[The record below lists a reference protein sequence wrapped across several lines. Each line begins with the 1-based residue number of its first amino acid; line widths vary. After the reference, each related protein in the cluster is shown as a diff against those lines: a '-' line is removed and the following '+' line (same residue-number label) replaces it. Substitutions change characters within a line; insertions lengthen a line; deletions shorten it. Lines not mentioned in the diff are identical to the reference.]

1 MVFIINLRRLIFLGL
16 CNKANAKTRYMIR
29 LWQNVRS
36 TRIVVVFTLAI
47 FLFLNTSSLSA
58 QAPDGKGLFKQNCAS
73 CHNASS
79 KPSTGPGLAG
89 VLDRIPGGDWKY
101 NWVHNPQKVIA
112 SGDGYAVA
120 KFIEFNKS
128 AMTAFPNLTKEE
140 IDAILAYAHPGPGDK
155 IVVTPVN
162 DPTQPVGNGA
172 TSTPVFLIVIVLI
185 LIIVLIAVLRYTKI
199 NLRNAANEKE
209 GLPEEPARDF
219 LPAVRHWMAH
229 HKTKMLVIG
238 LFVFAVL
245 TVKGWYALK
254 GIGVY
259 AEEVHPN
266 EWVGYH
272 PSQPI
277 NFSHKIHAGENK
289 IDCKYCHSGV
299 EKSKTAQIPSANI
312 CMNCHK
318 VINQN
323 QAGTEESKAEIA
335 KIYFAVGWDGKKY
348 TGEEH
353 PILWNKVHNLPDHV
367 FFSHQQHVV
376 VGKVECDQCHGDVKA
391 MGTAELQRPL
401 TMGWC
406 IDCHRTTPVKMEG
419 NGYYTELHERMK
431 EKYKDQPI
439 TVAMAGGIECGRCH
453 Y

>member
-1 MVFIINLRRLIFLGL
+1 
-16 CNKANAKTRYMIR
+16 MIR

-47 FLFLNTSSLSA
+47 SVFLNISSLSA
-58 QAPDGKGLFKQNCAS
+58 QEAAKPDGEKLFNAKCAS

-79 KPSTGPGLAG
+79 KRSTGPGLKD
-89 VLDRIPGGDWKY
+89 VDSRIPNREWAHA
-101 NWVHNPQKVIA
+101 WVHNSTAVLA
-112 SGDGYAVA
+112 TGDGYAQKV
-120 KFIEFNKS
+120 FLEYNKS
-128 AMTAFPNLTKEE
+128 QMTIFGNQLTDAE
-140 IDAILAYAHPGPGDK
+140 IDAILDYANSGPKEPKTPTGGGTGDNAQAGGAA
-155 IVVTPVN
+155 T
-162 DPTQPVGNGA
+162 NGSNH
-172 TSTPVFLIVIVLI
+172 TFLIIIILI
-185 LIIVLIAVLRYTKI
+185 LLIVLIAVLRYTKI

-209 GLPEEPARDF
+209 GLPEEPAKPF
-219 LPAVRHWMAH
+219 FAAARHWMEH
-229 HKTKMLVIG
+229 HKRKMALIG
-238 LFVFAVL
+238 IFVFSVL
-245 TVKGWYALK
+245 VVKGWYALK
-254 GIGVY
+254 GVGVY

-277 NFSHKIHAGENK
+277 NFSHKIHAGDNG
-289 IDCKYCHSGV
+289 IDCQYCHSGAS
-299 EKSKTAQIPSANI
+299 KSKTSGIPSPNV

-318 VINQN
+318 NISETANE
-323 QAGTEESKAEIA
+323 GSKEEIA
-335 KIYFAVGWDGKKY
+335 KIYFAVGWDGKAY

-353 PILWNKVHNLPDHV
+353 PIQWNKVHNLPDHV

-376 VGKVECDQCHGDVKA
+376 VGKVDCEQCHGDVKK
-391 MGTAELQRPL
+391 MTTVEQQRPL

-419 NGYYTELHERMK
+419 NGYYTALHEKMK

>member
-1 MVFIINLRRLIFLGL
+1 
-16 CNKANAKTRYMIR
+16 MIR

-36 TRIVVVFTLAI
+36 TRIVVVFTLA
-47 FLFLNTSSLSA
+47 FSVFLNISSLSA
-58 QAPDGKGLFKQNCAS
+58 ADSTAVDGKALFKAKCAS

-79 KPSTGPGLAG
+79 KNSTGPGLMG

-101 NWVHNPQKVIA
+101 DWVHNSPKVIA
-112 SGDGYAVA
+112 SGDAYAVA
-120 KFIEFNKS
+120 KFNEYNKT
-128 AMTAFPNLTKEE
+128 AMTPFPQLTNAE
-140 IDAILAYAHPGPGDK
+140 IDAILAYAQPGPEEKKAGGPTAVDQ
-155 IVVTPVN
+155 T
-162 DPTQPVGNGA
+162 DPNAKDAGSNHT
-172 TSTPVFLIVIVLI
+172 FLIIIILI
-185 LIIVLIAVLRYTKI
+185 LLIILIAVLRYTKI

-209 GLPEEPARDF
+209 GLPEEPAKPF
-219 LPAVRHWMAH
+219 FAAARHWMEH
-229 HKTKMLVIG
+229 HKRKMALIGIFLFSVLV
-238 LFVFAVL
+238 
-245 TVKGWYALK
+245 VKGWYAIK

-277 NFSHKIHAGENK
+277 NFSHKIHAGDNA
-289 IDCKYCHSGV
+289 IDCQYCHSGAS
-299 EKSKTAQIPSANI
+299 KSKTSGIPSPNV

-318 VINQN
+318 NI
-323 QAGTEESKAEIA
+323 TETANPGSKEEIA
-335 KIYFAVGWDGKKY
+335 KIYFAVGWDGKAY

-353 PILWNKVHNLPDHV
+353 PIQWNKVHNLPDHV

-376 VGKVECDQCHGDVKA
+376 VGKVDCEQCHGDVKK
-391 MGTAELQRPL
+391 MTTVEQQRPL

-419 NGYYTELHERMK
+419 NGYYTALHEKMK